1 MFKPVQVSNWF
12 GNKRIRYKKNICKAQ
27 EEANAYATKRALQQ
41 GGGGSG
47 DSGATAAASSELMAA
62 ANNSSSGSESV
73 SGSPYTPQPPGGGG
87 LLMPAGVLTI
97 IQSQIE
103 LILIWF
109 MDEFQKV
116 VVTLRT

>member
-1 MFKPVQVSNWF
+1 MFKPAQVSNWF

-41 GGGGSG
+41 GGGGGGGSG
-47 DSGATAAASSELMAA
+47 DSGATATASSELMAA

-87 LLMPAGVLTI
+87 LLMPAGALTVE
-97 IQSQIE
+97 QSDIE
-103 LILIWF
+103 LIGTKPRNAGTKL
-109 MDEFQKV
+109 
-116 VVTLRT
+116 